1 MSLSGLADHP
11 IDSVRGSDRASLSSA
26 VKAMKA
32 GLAALAW
39 RMPARNGSP
48 GASEPPEP
56 CLDPYQI
63 ALAGLG
69 SPLLSYGE
77 WW

>member
-1 MSLSGLADHP
+1 MSRSSLADHH
-11 IDSVRGSDRASLSSA
+11 IDSVRGADRPGLRSAVTA
-26 VKAMKA
+26 VKA
-32 GLAALAW
+32 GLTALAS
-39 RMPARNGSP
+39 RALARIGSP
-48 GASEPPEP
+48 GGSEPPEP